1 MSFALLFNEPWQ
13 LLHHLCISIF
23 SSAAASC
30 NPHHFIILS
39 FQYALCRNLL
49 RIWFKNMTFA
59 ELNDEGRLIAAVPRI
74 QEFNFKTMKI
84 ALAQLNYIIGDFKG
98 NTAKMLRS
106 LEEAKNSGA
115 ELVVFSE
122 LSVTGYYP
130 HDLLEKKEFVAKA
143 DEAVT
148 RLASACVG
156 IAAIAGAPVTNE
168 NGKGKRLYNAA
179 VFMAGGKVQSVHRKT
194 LLPTYDVFDEYRH
207 FEPNHEFSLVEFKG
221 KRIAVTIC
229 EDLWDEQPTAS
240 EFAKNRL
247 YQVSPMEELAKLN
260 PHLVVNISASPFSYN
275 QENWRKDV
283 LITKARRHNLP
294 IIYVNQTGA
303 QAELIFDGGSV
314 FINDQGEIIKEL
326 RYFKEDLLVVDINN
340 PGEKQLQP
348 PSDRIDKIYK
358 ALILGIRDYFS
369 KMNFRQATLGL
380 SGGIDSAVVAVLAAH
395 ALGNENVRGLLL
407 PSRFSSDHSVDDALK
422 LARNLGIQFDILPI
436 QDAVNAIDNSLVPLF
451 EGTSPGIAEEN
462 IQARARGIFLMA
474 LSNKFG
480 HILLNTTN
488 KSECAVGYG
497 TLYGDMNG
505 GLAVLGDVYKTDV
518 YRLARFINRN
528 SEVIPENSII
538 KPPSAELR
546 PGQKDTDSLPE
557 YEVLDAILAGF
568 IEDNLS
574 PQEIADN
581 GFDPKLVNKVIHM
594 ININEYKRFQAAP
607 ILRISSK
614 AFGFGRRMPLVFR
627 TE

>member
-1 MSFALLFNEPWQ
+1 MIGQPTAVLFF
-13 LLHHLCISIF
+13 ISKF
-23 SSAAASC
+23 
-30 NPHHFIILS
+30 
-39 FQYALCRNLL
+39 NL
-49 RIWFKNMTFA
+49 
-59 ELNDEGRLIAAVPRI
+59 
-74 QEFNFKTMKI
+74 KTMKI
-84 ALAQLNYIIGDFKG
+84 ALAQLNYIIGDFDG
-98 NTAKMLRS
+98 NTAKMLRA
-106 LEEAKNSGA
+106 LEDARDSGA

-122 LSVTGYYP
+122 LAVTGYYP
-130 HDLLEKKEFVAKA
+130 HDLLEKKEFIEKA
-143 DEAVT
+143 GEAVN
-148 RLASACVG
+148 RLAAACVG
-156 IAAIAGAPVTNE
+156 IAAIAGAPVLNE

-179 VFMAGGKVQSVHRKT
+179 VFMADGKVQSVHRKT

-207 FEPNHEFSLVEFKG
+207 FEPNREFTIVEYLG
-221 KRIAVTIC
+221 VRIAVTIC
-229 EDLWDEQPTAS
+229 EDLWDEQPTAN
-240 EFAKNRL
+240 EFARNRL

-260 PHLVVNISASPFSYN
+260 PHLVVNLSASPFSYN

-283 LITKARRHNLP
+283 LITKARRHRVP
-294 IIYVNQTGA
+294 IVYVNQTGA

-314 FINDQGEIIKEL
+314 FIDNRGEIIKEL
-326 RYFKEDLLVVDINN
+326 KYFEEDLVVVDTKN
-340 PGEKQLQP
+340 PGDKQLQP
-348 PSDRIDKIYK
+348 PSDRIDKIYN

-395 ALGNENVRGLLL
+395 ALGRENIRVLLL
-407 PSRFSSDHSVDDALK
+407 PSRYSSDHSVDDALK
-422 LARNLGIQFDILPI
+422 LARNLGIQYNTLPI
-436 QDAVNAIDNSLVPLF
+436 QDAVNAIDKSLEPLF

-474 LSNKFG
+474 ISNKFG

-518 YRLARFINRN
+518 YRLAHYINRN
-528 SEVIPENSII
+528 SEIIPENSIL

-557 YEVLDAILAGF
+557 YEVLDAILSSY

-574 PQEIADN
+574 PQEISRK
-581 GFDPKLVNKVIHM
+581 GFNPQLVDKVIHM
-594 ININEYKRFQAAP
+594 VNINEYKRFQAPP

-614 AFGFGRRMPLVFR
+614 AFGFGRKMPLVFR
-627 TE
+627 SKL